1 MAGPWEKYASAAP
14 KQEDGPWAKYGKP
27 AEAAP
32 TPKQEGGILETA
44 GRFARMLTPAGQVSA
59 LLSKEGREDLG
70 NFVAGGVRGAGSI
83 GATVLAPVDVASDA
97 LAGNGL
103 TLDSN
108 RQRRTDMTEGLR
120 TLGADPESGLF
131 QAGKLATEIGGTM
144 GAGGATANVLGRV
157 APAAVR
163 NAPAAQQ
170 LLNAVRT
177 GGMSTGAPAAT
188 TALGRAADL
197 GTRAAGGAI
206 SGYTTAG
213 LIDPEFADEGAMF
226 GGAMPVA
233 TRVAGAA
240 GNAIGSLLRGPQ
252 VPENVM
258 QGVQAARNAGYVVPP
273 SQAKPTL
280 GNRLMEGLAGKI
292 TTAQNAS
299 AKNQSVT
306 NALAKAAIGA
316 DELTPEAIAAVRGA
330 ANQAYDDLA
339 RVGSFQ
345 ADDAYR
351 AALSKAAGSKALP
364 GIANKEVDD
373 LVEALSGQGAL
384 DAQQTIESIKRLR
397 FEGSANKGV
406 QDPVKKALGSAQMK
420 IAAAMEDL
428 IDRNLQ
434 ASGRPELLGAYR
446 DARTTLAKVYDVEK
460 ALTAAGNID
469 AKKLA
474 AQLKKGR
481 PLTGE
486 LRTVAEFA
494 DQFPKAAQT
503 LEGMGSLPQA
513 SPLDWTAAT
522 GLSLATSNPL
532 MMATVAA
539 RPMARSAVLSPAV
552 QNRLTRPAT
561 ENALARLIAEQ
572 SGPAL
577 YRAAPALAVDR

>member
-1 MAGPWEKYASAAP
+1 MG
-14 KQEDGPWAKYGKP
+14 
-27 AEAAP
+27 
-32 TPKQEGGILETA
+32 L
-44 GRFARMLTPAGQVSA
+44 R
-59 LLSKEGREDLG
+59 
-70 NFVAGGVRGAGSI
+70 VAGGG
-83 GATVLAPVDVASDA
+83 
-97 LAGNGL
+97 
-103 TLDSN
+103 
-108 RQRRTDMTEGLR
+108 
-120 TLGADPESGLF
+120 
-131 QAGKLATEIGGTM
+131 
-144 GAGGATANVLGRV
+144 
-157 APAAVR
+157 
-163 NAPAAQQ
+163 
-170 LLNAVRT
+170 
-177 GGMSTGAPAAT
+177 
-188 TALGRAADL
+188 
-197 GTRAAGGAI
+197 I

-213 LIDPEFADEGAMF
+213 LIDPEIAGEGAMF
-226 GGAMPVA
+226 GGVMPVVA
-233 TRVAGAA
+233 KVAGTA
-240 GNAIGSLLRGPQ
+240 GNAVGSLIRGPQ
-252 VPENVM
+252 VPENVLA
-258 QGVQAARNAGYVVPP
+258 GVQAARGAGYVVPP

-299 AKNQSVT
+299 AKNQGVT
-306 NALAKAAIGA
+306 NALAKKAVGA
-316 DELTPEAIAAVRGA
+316 DDLTPEAIASVRSA

-339 RVGSFQ
+339 SVGTFQ

-351 AALSKAAGSKALP
+351 AAISKAAGSKALP

-373 LVEALSGQGAL
+373 LVEALSSQGSL

-420 IAAAMEDL
+420 IAGALEDL

-434 ASGRPELLGAYR
+434 AAGRPELLEAYR
-446 DARTTLAKVYDVEK
+446 GARTTLAKVYDVEK
-460 ALTAAGNID
+460 SMTAAGNVD

-486 LRTVAEFA
+486 LRTIAEFA

-539 RPMARSAVLSPAV
+539 RPVARSAVLSPLV
-552 QNRLTRPAT
+552 QNRLTTPASQ
-561 ENALARLIAEQ
+561 NALARLLAE
-572 SGPAL
+572 SSEPLL
-577 YRAAPALAVDR
+577 YRSAPALAADR